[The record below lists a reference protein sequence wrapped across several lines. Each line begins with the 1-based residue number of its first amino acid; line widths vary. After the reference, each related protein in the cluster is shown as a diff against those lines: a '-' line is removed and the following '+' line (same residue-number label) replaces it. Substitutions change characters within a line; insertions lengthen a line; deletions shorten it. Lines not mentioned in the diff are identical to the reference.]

1 MPTKPSFTPSM
12 SDSAVQA
19 KTGKTWAEWFAL
31 LDAAGAKKM
40 DHKQIVAVLTEQH
53 NVDAWW
59 RQTVT
64 VNYEQARGLR
74 AKHETATGFQVGASR
89 TISAP
94 VSRLFQAWKDAR
106 TRARWLPE
114 TGLTIRKSTPD
125 KSLRITWS
133 DGVTHLDVELYP
145 KGDAKTQVT
154 IQHSKLPN
162 AAAVTR
168 FKAFWAAALDRL
180 KALLEA

>member
-1 MPTKPSFTPSM
+1 MPAFTPSM
-12 SDSAVQA
+12 SDAAVQA

-40 DHKQIVAVLTEQH
+40 DHKQIVAVLNDQH
-53 NVDAWW
+53 AVGPWW

-74 AKHETATGFQVGASR
+74 AKHETTTGFQVGASR
-89 TISAP
+89 TISA
-94 VSRLFQAWKDAR
+94 SAGQLFKAWKDAR

-114 TGLTIRKSTPD
+114 TGLVIRKSTPD

-133 DGVTHLDVELYP
+133 DGATHLDVELYP
-145 KGDAKTQVT
+145 KGETKTQVT

-168 FKAFWAAALDRL
+168 YKAFWSAALDRL
-180 KALLEA
+180 KAQLQA